1 MKAPNSAVCCVA
13 CDIFLSHARVV
24 VDNALVAETQK
35 IGKKKKILENKL
47 VMAALLK
54 AFFVKISCINACYY
68 Q

>member
-35 IGKKKKILENKL
+35 IGKKKKDPRK
-47 VMAALLK
+47 
-54 AFFVKISCINACYY
+54 
-68 Q
+68 